1 MKKITKRL
9 TAAAMAA
16 VMAATVTAVSLT
28 NASATKNPDDT
39 YTQSRG
45 VEAKAYRFAMPGCWQ
60 SDYWRQNENCAGIYW
75 WTGADTPGT
84 VYSHDWPGY
93 KMSKVSEA
101 GVDNLYSSPVPADA
115 YMIIINNHIDGG
127 MPGQPNFLQERF
139 DAACNTN
146 DTQSVYYAFME
157 SPYYTKD
164 LWKYVWDKAADEV
177 GRTIDWSDDETRMTS
192 EEATQISNIYDELQ
206 EAVEDDDFVL
216 DIPEF
221 GQYAKNFYVEM
232 ENGDGIAQSFDNMV
246 YVVNL
251 DPNTNVISTTITPEG
266 KITYG
271 GDWFFYYGNGEYGT
285 WPTKELLA
293 EHTGIIFDD
302 NGNPVLPF
310 GSDMVIDEY
319 GTINRVVTTRDG
331 IQQKLMVAGNFTGK
345 YYSDIPTPDVPSTC
359 SVTTTPYEHPVG
371 GKIYFEVNPDLW
383 KNFNTITLYI
393 YEHNGDALIT
403 WGSKKGKMTDEGN
416 YLWSFDFD
424 AKGIEL
430 YPSKQYGIIFTA
442 DWGVQTCDIIFDT
455 SIIGDTAYCTG
466 NMVENNVDSNKKSC
480 DVRWK
485 NADPEIYAPPVCIT
499 AIGNIVGEALWAGTT
514 YYDML
519 VNFIKSDG
527 PDGLANALKYN
538 GKTAQQTLDDISD
551 RWGLSS
557 DDVERAIREAGKE
570 GNVDWRNPNA
580 PTIPTNNS
588 TDITSGFSFAKLDD
602 GTLMITDCTLQK
614 AYITIPAV
622 ARVRVSNYDE
632 SVGSQDITEPW
643 FEPTTEP
650 PEQIERYEPTTAV
663 PTTEVP
669 ATAAPMTYPQPITS
683 PATYVMATTV
693 PQSSTIL
700 PRYRIEELPVS
711 AIGDWAFANNK
722 YVETVEIPDSIKKIG
737 KGAFY
742 NCVKLQSITI
752 PEGVTALSANTFE
765 KCLYLEEVNLGSKL
779 KSIGDEAYYDCRRL
793 RTLDIPASVTEIG
806 EEAFTNCRSLTNL
819 TIPDGVKKLG
829 DENSVGYG
837 MFENCKNL
845 SWITVPASVDYINP
859 DTFDGCGSLT
869 ICGEKNSAAQ
879 EFASNNNIL
888 FRVINEPDCM
898 VGDINGNG
906 TVTIDDATMVQK
918 AVAEMVVLTGTQ
930 TLAADADGDG
940 VVNINDATMIQ
951 KYIAELV
958 DHLG

>member
-1 MKKITKRL
+1 MKKITKRI
-9 TAAAMAA
+9 TAAATAA
-16 VMAATVTAVSLT
+16 VMAVTVTAVSLT

-39 YTQSRG
+39 YTPSRG
-45 VEAKAYRFAMPGCWQ
+45 VEAKTYRFAMPGCWQ

-75 WTGADTPGT
+75 WTGADTPGSVFT
-84 VYSHDWPGY
+84 HDWPGY
-93 KMSKVSEA
+93 KMTRVAEA
-101 GVDNLYSSPVPADA
+101 GVENLYSSPVPADA
-115 YMIIINNHIDGG
+115 NQIIINNHIDGG
-127 MPGQPNFLQERF
+127 MPGTEGFLQERF
-139 DAACNTN
+139 DAACQIN

-164 LWKYVWDKAADEV
+164 LWKYAWDKAADEV

-192 EEATQISNIYDELQ
+192 EEATQISDIYDELL
-206 EAVEDDDFVL
+206 EAVDDDDFVL

-221 GQYAKNFYVEM
+221 GNYAKNFYVET

-251 DPNTNVISTTITPEG
+251 DPNTINISTTLIPEG

-285 WPTKELLA
+285 WPTKELLE
-293 EHTGIIFDD
+293 EHTGIFFDG
-302 NGNPVLPF
+302 NGNPVLPE
-310 GSDMVIDEY
+310 GSDMVVDDY

-331 IQQKLMVAGNFTGK
+331 VQQKLMVAGNFTGK
-345 YYSDIPTPDVPSTC
+345 YSSDLTPYVPST
-359 SVTTTPYEHPVG
+359 TGGIATPDEPSVG
-371 GKIYFEVNPDLW
+371 GKIYFEVNPNLW
-383 KNFNTITLYI
+383 KNFKIITMYL

-403 WGSKKGKMTDEGN
+403 WGSKKGNMIYEGN
-416 YLWSFDFD
+416 NIWSFDFG
-424 AKGIEL
+424 AKGIGL
-430 YPSKQYGIIFTA
+430 YPSKQYGIIFTG
-442 DWGVQTCDIIFDT
+442 DWNVQTCDIIFDT
-455 SIIGDTAYCTG
+455 SIMGDTAYCTG
-466 NMVENNVDSNKKSC
+466 DLVENSVDSNKKSY

-485 NADPEIYAPPVCIT
+485 YANPEIYAPPVCIT
-499 AIGNIVGEALWAGTT
+499 AIGNIIGNAYWAGTT
-514 YYDML
+514 PYDML

-527 PDGLANALKYN
+527 ADGLNNALKYN
-538 GKTAQQTLDDISD
+538 GKTAQQTINDTAAAL
-551 RWGLSS
+551 RLSAE
-557 DDVERAIREAGKE
+557 DVERAIEESGKYFDWNGKYVDE
-570 GNVDWRNPNA
+570 G
-580 PTIPTNNS
+580 TIEK
-588 TDITSGFSFAKLDD
+588 IGFSFAKLDD
-602 GTLMITDCTLQK
+602 GTYMITDCSKQVSK
-614 AYITIPAV
+614 IKIPATI
-622 ARVRVSNYDE
+622 RVLADSDNDTVGSYYDE
-632 SVGSQDITEPW
+632 
-643 FEPTTEP
+643 EPTTEP
-650 PEQIERYEPTTAV
+650 PEPTTVPPTTAP
-663 PTTEVP
+663 PTTVPYEP
-669 ATAAPMTYPQPITS
+669 ATAVPITAPPMPTTS
-683 PATYVMATTV
+683 PKPAYKDAV
-693 PQSSTIL
+693 
-700 PRYRIEELPVS
+700 VS

-752 PEGVTALSANTFE
+752 PEGVTALSANTSE
-765 KCLYLEEVNLGSKL
+765 KCLYLEEVKLGSKL
-779 KSIGDEAYYDCRRL
+779 KSIGDEAFYDCRRL

-819 TIPDGVKKLG
+819 TIPGGVKKLG

-845 SWITVPASVDYINP
+845 SEIKIPASVGYINP
-859 DTFDGCGSLT
+859 DTFMGCGSLT

-906 TVTIDDATMVQK
+906 TVSIDDATMVQK
-918 AVAEMVVLTGTQ
+918 AVAEMVVLTGAQ

>member
-1 MKKITKRL
+1 MKKITKRI
-9 TAAAMAA
+9 TAAATAA
-16 VMAATVTAVSLT
+16 VMAVTVTAVSLT

-39 YTQSRG
+39 YTPSPR
-45 VEAKAYRFAMPGCWQ
+45 VEAKTYRFAMPGCWQ

-75 WTGADTPGT
+75 WTGADTPGE
-84 VYSHDWPGY
+84 VYSHGWPGY
-93 KMSKVSEA
+93 KMSKAAEA

-115 YMIIINNHIDGG
+115 NMIIINNHIDGG

-139 DAACNTN
+139 DAACQIK
-146 DTQSVYYAFME
+146 DTPAQYYAFME
-157 SPYYTKD
+157 SPYYSKE

-192 EEATQISNIYDELQ
+192 EEASQFSDIYDELLDR
-206 EAVEDDDFVL
+206 EVEL

-221 GQYAKNFYVEM
+221 GQYAGNFYVET

-251 DPNTNVISTTITPEG
+251 DPNTINISTTLIPEG
-266 KITYG
+266 KITYS

-285 WPTKELLA
+285 WPTKELLE
-293 EHTGIIFDD
+293 EHTGITFDD
-302 NGNPVLPF
+302 YGNPVLPF
-310 GSDMVIDEY
+310 GSDMVVDEY

-331 IQQKLMVAGNFTGK
+331 IQQKLMVAGNFSHDCYTNNPTVPEPTG
-345 YYSDIPTPDVPSTC
+345 SNPDQPSYPSYNPPQGQPGTYLGTN
-359 SVTTTPYEHPVG
+359 S
-371 GKIYFEVNPDLW
+371 IYFYVNDNLW
-383 KNFNTITLYI
+383 KNFNNITMYI
-393 YEHNGDALIT
+393 YEHNGDACIT
-403 WGSKKGKMTDEGN
+403 WGSKKGNMTNCGN
-416 YLWSFDFD
+416 GFWGFDFD

-430 YPSKQYGIIFTA
+430 DPSKQYGIIFTA

-455 SIIGDTAYCTG
+455 SIMGDTAYCIA
-466 NMVENNVDSNKKSC
+466 NMVENNVDSNKKSY

-485 NADPEIYAPPVCIT
+485 NADPQKYAPPVCIT

-514 YYDML
+514 YYDIL

-527 PDGLANALKYN
+527 PDGLENALRYN

-557 DDVERAIREAGKE
+557 DDVEKAIRESGKT
-570 GNVDWRNPNA
+570 VDWD
-580 PTIPTNNS
+580 NS
-588 TDITSGFSFAKLDD
+588 NSGSSSSGSSSSSGTWSNLLSFTVKVD
-602 GTLMITDCTLQK
+602 GTLELTNCSGKID
-614 AYITIPAV
+614 
-622 ARVRVSNYDE
+622 
-632 SVGSQDITEPW
+632 
-643 FEPTTEP
+643 
-650 PEQIERYEPTTAV
+650 
-663 PTTEVP
+663 EVP
-669 ATAAPMTYPQPITS
+669 AVYPENIRYSVNNPFATGNEVIDYKNTPVTS
-683 PATYVMATTV
+683 
-693 PQSSTIL
+693 
-700 PRYRIEELPVS
+700 
-711 AIGDWAFANNK
+711 IGDWAFANNK

-765 KCLYLEEVNLGSKL
+765 KCLYLEEVNLGSQL
-779 KSIGDEAYYDCRRL
+779 KSIGDEAFYDCRRL

-845 SWITVPASVDYINP
+845 SRITVPASVDYINP

>member
-1 MKKITKRL
+1 MKKITKRI
-9 TAAAMAA
+9 TAAATAA
-16 VMAATVTAVSLT
+16 VMAVTVTAVSLT

-39 YTQSRG
+39 YTPSRG
-45 VEAKAYRFAMPGCWQ
+45 VEAKTYRFAMPGCWQ

-75 WTGADTPGT
+75 WTGADTPGSVFT
-84 VYSHDWPGY
+84 HDWPGY
-93 KMSKVSEA
+93 KMTRVAEA
-101 GVDNLYSSPVPADA
+101 GVENLYSSPVPADA
-115 YMIIINNHIDGG
+115 NMIVINNHIDGG

-164 LWKYVWDKAADEV
+164 LWKYAWDKAADEV

-192 EEATQISNIYDELQ
+192 EEATQISDIYDELL
-206 EAVEDDDFVL
+206 EAVDDDDFVL

-221 GQYAKNFYVEM
+221 GNYAKNFYVET

-251 DPNTNVISTTITPEG
+251 DPNTINISTTLIPEG
-266 KITYG
+266 KITYS

-293 EHTGIIFDD
+293 EHTGITFDG
-302 NGNPVLPF
+302 NGSPVLPE
-310 GSDMVIDEY
+310 GSDMVVDDY

-331 IQQKLMVAGNFTGK
+331 VQQKLMVAGNFTGK
-345 YYSDIPTPDVPSTC
+345 YSSDLTPYVPST
-359 SVTTTPYEHPVG
+359 TGGIATPDEPSVG
-371 GKIYFEVNPDLW
+371 GKIYFEVNPNLW
-383 KNFNTITLYI
+383 KNFKIITMYL

-403 WGSKKGKMTDEGN
+403 WGSKKGNMIYEGN
-416 YLWSFDFD
+416 NIWSFDFG
-424 AKGIEL
+424 AKGIGL

-455 SIIGDTAYCTG
+455 SIMGDTAYCTG
-466 NMVENNVDSNKKSC
+466 DLVENSVDSNKRSY

-485 NADPEIYAPPVCIT
+485 NADPEKYAPPVCIT
-499 AIGNIVGEALWAGTT
+499 AIGNIIGNAYWAGTT
-514 YYDML
+514 PYDML

-527 PDGLANALKYN
+527 ADGLNNALKYN

-557 DDVERAIREAGKE
+557 DDVEKAIRESGKT
-570 GNVDWRNPNA
+570 VDWD
-580 PTIPTNNS
+580 NS
-588 TDITSGFSFAKLDD
+588 NSGSSSSGSNSGSSSSGTAAWSNLLSFTVKVD
-602 GTLMITDCTLQK
+602 GTLELTNCSGKID
-614 AYITIPAV
+614 
-622 ARVRVSNYDE
+622 
-632 SVGSQDITEPW
+632 
-643 FEPTTEP
+643 
-650 PEQIERYEPTTAV
+650 
-663 PTTEVP
+663 EVP
-669 ATAAPMTYPQPITS
+669 AVYPENIRYSVNNPFATGNEVIDYKNTPVTS
-683 PATYVMATTV
+683 
-693 PQSSTIL
+693 
-700 PRYRIEELPVS
+700 
-711 AIGDWAFANNK
+711 IGDWAFANNK

-765 KCLYLEEVNLGSKL
+765 KCLYLEEVNLGSQL
-779 KSIGDEAYYDCRRL
+779 KSIGDEAFYDCRRL

-918 AVAEMVVLTGTQ
+918 AVAEMVVLTGAQ

>member
-1 MKKITKRL
+1 MYL
-9 TAAAMAA
+9 
-16 VMAATVTAVSLT
+16 
-28 NASATKNPDDT
+28 
-39 YTQSRG
+39 
-45 VEAKAYRFAMPGCWQ
+45 
-60 SDYWRQNENCAGIYW
+60 
-75 WTGADTPGT
+75 
-84 VYSHDWPGY
+84 
-93 KMSKVSEA
+93 
-101 GVDNLYSSPVPADA
+101 
-115 YMIIINNHIDGG
+115 
-127 MPGQPNFLQERF
+127 
-139 DAACNTN
+139 
-146 DTQSVYYAFME
+146 
-157 SPYYTKD
+157 
-164 LWKYVWDKAADEV
+164 
-177 GRTIDWSDDETRMTS
+177 
-192 EEATQISNIYDELQ
+192 
-206 EAVEDDDFVL
+206 
-216 DIPEF
+216 
-221 GQYAKNFYVEM
+221 
-232 ENGDGIAQSFDNMV
+232 
-246 YVVNL
+246 
-251 DPNTNVISTTITPEG
+251 
-266 KITYG
+266 
-271 GDWFFYYGNGEYGT
+271 
-285 WPTKELLA
+285 
-293 EHTGIIFDD
+293 
-302 NGNPVLPF
+302 
-310 GSDMVIDEY
+310 
-319 GTINRVVTTRDG
+319 
-331 IQQKLMVAGNFTGK
+331 
-345 YYSDIPTPDVPSTC
+345 
-359 SVTTTPYEHPVG
+359 
-371 GKIYFEVNPDLW
+371 
-383 KNFNTITLYI
+383 

-403 WGSKKGKMTDEGN
+403 WGSKKGNMIYEGN
-416 YLWSFDFD
+416 NIWSFDFG
-424 AKGIEL
+424 AKGIGL

-455 SIIGDTAYCTG
+455 SIMGDTAYCTG
-466 NMVENNVDSNKKSC
+466 DLVENSVDSNKRSY

-485 NADPEIYAPPVCIT
+485 NADPEKYAPPVCIT
-499 AIGNIVGEALWAGTT
+499 AIGNIIGNAYWAGTT
-514 YYDML
+514 PYDML

-527 PDGLANALKYN
+527 ADGLNNALKYN

-557 DDVERAIREAGKE
+557 DDVEKAIRESGKT
-570 GNVDWRNPNA
+570 VDWD
-580 PTIPTNNS
+580 NS
-588 TDITSGFSFAKLDD
+588 NSGSSSSGSSSSGTAAWSNLLSFTVKVD
-602 GTLMITDCTLQK
+602 GTLELTNCSGKID
-614 AYITIPAV
+614 
-622 ARVRVSNYDE
+622 
-632 SVGSQDITEPW
+632 
-643 FEPTTEP
+643 
-650 PEQIERYEPTTAV
+650 
-663 PTTEVP
+663 EVP
-669 ATAAPMTYPQPITS
+669 AVYPENIRYSVNNPFATGNEVIDYKNTPVTS
-683 PATYVMATTV
+683 
-693 PQSSTIL
+693 
-700 PRYRIEELPVS
+700 
-711 AIGDWAFANNK
+711 IGDWAFANNK

-765 KCLYLEEVNLGSKL
+765 KCLYLEEVNLGSQL
-779 KSIGDEAYYDCRRL
+779 KSIGDEAFYDCRRL

>member
-1 MKKITKRL
+1 MKKITKRI
-9 TAAAMAA
+9 TAAATAA
-16 VMAATVTAVSLT
+16 VMAVTVTAVSLT

-39 YTQSRG
+39 YTPSRG
-45 VEAKAYRFAMPGCWQ
+45 VEAKTYRFAMPGCWQ

-75 WTGADTPGT
+75 WTGADTPGSVFT
-84 VYSHDWPGY
+84 HDWPGY
-93 KMSKVSEA
+93 KMTRVAEA
-101 GVDNLYSSPVPADA
+101 GVENLYSSPVPADA
-115 YMIIINNHIDGG
+115 NQIIINNHIDGG
-127 MPGQPNFLQERF
+127 MPGTEGFLQERF
-139 DAACNTN
+139 DAACQIN

-164 LWKYVWDKAADEV
+164 LWKYAWDKAADEV

-192 EEATQISNIYDELQ
+192 EEATQISDIYDELL
-206 EAVEDDDFVL
+206 EAVDDDDFVL

-221 GQYAKNFYVEM
+221 GNYAKNFYVET

-251 DPNTNVISTTITPEG
+251 DPNTINISTTLIPEG

-293 EHTGIIFDD
+293 EHTGIIFDG
-302 NGNPVLPF
+302 NGSPVLPE
-310 GSDMVIDEY
+310 GSDMVVDDY

-331 IQQKLMVAGNFTGK
+331 VQQMLMVAGNFTGK
-345 YYSDIPTPDVPSTC
+345 YSSDLTPYVPST
-359 SVTTTPYEHPVG
+359 TGGIATPDEPSVG
-371 GKIYFEVNPDLW
+371 GKIYFEVNPNLW
-383 KNFNTITLYI
+383 KTFKTITMYI
-393 YEHNGDALIT
+393 YPHGESALIT
-403 WGSKKGKMTDEGN
+403 WGSKKGNMTYEGN
-416 YLWSFDFD
+416 NIWSFDFG
-424 AKGIEL
+424 AKGIGL

-455 SIIGDTAYCTG
+455 SIMGDTAYCTG
-466 NMVENNVDSNKKSC
+466 DLVENSVDSNKRSY

-485 NADPEIYAPPVCIT
+485 NADPEKYAPPVCIT
-499 AIGNIVGEALWAGTT
+499 AIGNIIGNAYWAGTT
-514 YYDML
+514 PYDML

-527 PDGLANALKYN
+527 ADGLNNALKYN

-557 DDVERAIREAGKE
+557 DDVEKAIRESGKT
-570 GNVDWRNPNA
+570 VDWD
-580 PTIPTNNS
+580 NS
-588 TDITSGFSFAKLDD
+588 NSGSSSSGSSSSGTAAWSNLLSFTVKVD
-602 GTLMITDCTLQK
+602 GTLELTNCSGKID
-614 AYITIPAV
+614 
-622 ARVRVSNYDE
+622 
-632 SVGSQDITEPW
+632 
-643 FEPTTEP
+643 
-650 PEQIERYEPTTAV
+650 
-663 PTTEVP
+663 EVP
-669 ATAAPMTYPQPITS
+669 AVYPENIRYSVNNPFATGNEVIDYKNTPVTS
-683 PATYVMATTV
+683 
-693 PQSSTIL
+693 
-700 PRYRIEELPVS
+700 
-711 AIGDWAFANNK
+711 IGDWAFANNK

-765 KCLYLEEVNLGSKL
+765 KCLYLEEVNLGSQL
-779 KSIGDEAYYDCRRL
+779 KSIGDEAFYDCRRL

-906 TVTIDDATMVQK
+906 TVSIDDATMVQK